1 LYKMLEIQ
9 PAEMTSRKRLAR
21 LSCPR
26 KEQSLTVIAVKFYQ
40 PAGYLSLYHLFV
52 RFSNAKL
59 HKFVRFSNI
68 YDNIFVRF
76 SNALKI
82 ST

>member
-1 LYKMLEIQ
+1 MLEIQ

-26 KEQSLTVIAVKFYQ
+26 KEQSLTVIAIKSHQ

-52 RFSNAKL
+52 RFSN
-59 HKFVRFSNI
+59 I
-68 YDNIFVRF
+68 
-76 SNALKI
+76 
-82 ST
+82 

>member
-1 LYKMLEIQ
+1 MLEIQ

-26 KEQSLTVIAVKFYQ
+26 KEQSLTVIVVKFYQ

-76 SNALKI
+76 SNVLKI